1 MFGIGGQK
9 IINMSPAEVK
19 AGLDSGQIILVD
31 VREADE
37 HRGER
42 IKGAISRPLSQLD
55 PKTLPDANGKS
66 LVLHCAGGVR
76 SAKALGLC
84 KQHGVAVD
92 RHLAGGLSAW
102 KANGLPTE
110 R

>member
-1 MFGIGGQK
+1 MFGLGGQK
-9 IINMSPAEVK
+9 TINMSPAEVK
-19 AGLDSGQIILVD
+19 AGLDSGEIILID
-31 VREADE
+31 VREPDE

-42 IKGAISRPLSQLD
+42 IKGAINRPLSQFD
-55 PKTLPDANGKS
+55 PKSLPEANGKS

-76 SAKALGLC
+76 SAKAIGIC
-84 KQHGVAVD
+84 KNNGVAVD

-102 KANGLPTE
+102 KSQGLPTE